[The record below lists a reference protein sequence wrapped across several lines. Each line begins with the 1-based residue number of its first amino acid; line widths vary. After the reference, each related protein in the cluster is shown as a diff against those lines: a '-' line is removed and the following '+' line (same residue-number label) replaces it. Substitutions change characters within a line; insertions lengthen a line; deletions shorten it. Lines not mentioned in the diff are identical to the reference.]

1 MIQRFKLVAPFV
13 LLTMLVVG
21 MAIFVELRGGQ
32 RLEQLKSQVSEFFL
46 VQHDGPQLGRRPASS
61 NIALVLFDEKTV
73 TTHSPYRSN
82 AADLKVYEKLVEA
95 GAAVVYDTRN
105 LAIASEDV
113 LREVRPLLDSIVGLN
128 QRKIPSD
135 SEKSPTASHTEIL
148 FDAWLSQKIG
158 DTDMSEY
165 ATAAT
170 LNPLTVQPH
179 AIAYQRVRKYPITNS
194 TLIGLKETA
203 PLMIV
208 RAFRNSKQVE
218 SKILLDELVRSG
230 IFAAYNQQFPNPNVQ
245 FDESPTPY
253 QFAGSEIPWITF
265 TSTNPTIFPAG
276 FEVSHDPAI
285 EDFRR
290 LSFVDVLEEKN
301 PSGLD
306 LTGKI
311 VIVGNWI
318 DYDPADD
325 AYELPGGPGKRC
337 SAEMIA
343 LATQTLLDERWLQSP
358 PDWIRILLIVA
369 VCVGMALLTSR
380 LKPIAAVIATVI
392 VLIAYLGLAVFSY
405 RAGWKLDFVIIPIA
419 GLITAIQGGAFS
431 AWRNHRSH
439 LRVVDMF
446 GRYVPRAVVNQL
458 ILKPELEALRL
469 GGSKRDVTVVFAD
482 IRGFTSFSE
491 KLPPDQ
497 VVAELNSLLQVMVE
511 CTFEFQGTLDKFI
524 GDAIL
529 VLFNAPLDQS
539 DHTLL
544 AVRMALEMQ
553 ARIAKHS
560 TRLSIGIGVHVGDAV
575 VGNIGTPQRMEYTA
589 IGSTVNI
596 ASRLCDVAQA
606 GKVIVSKEVYD
617 LIHGQFP
624 AESIGP
630 VKVKGI
636 AEPIA
641 VWSIQN
647 PQTQLT

>member
-1 MIQRFKLVAPFV
+1 MIQRFKLVAPFI

-21 MAIFVELRGGQ
+21 LAILVELRGGQ
-32 RLEQLKSQVSEFFL
+32 RLEQFKSQVSEFFL
-46 VQHDGPQLGRRPASS
+46 VQYDGLQLGRRPASS
-61 NIALVLFDEKTV
+61 NIALVLFDEKTAKAL
-73 TTHSPYRSN
+73 SPYRSYE
-82 AADLKVYEKLVEA
+82 ADLKVYEKLVEA

-105 LAIASEDV
+105 LAIAGEDV
-113 LREVRPLLDSIVGLN
+113 LREVQPLLDGIVNLN
-128 QRKIPSD
+128 QRRTRTD
-135 SEKSPTASHTEIL
+135 SEQSPSGSHTELL

-158 DTDMSEY
+158 DTDMSTY
-165 ATAAT
+165 ASAAT
-170 LNPLTVQPH
+170 LNPLTIQPH
-179 AIAYQRVRKYPITNS
+179 AVAYQRARKYPIANS

-208 RAFRNSKQVE
+208 RAFWNSKQVE
-218 SKILLDELVRSG
+218 SKKLLDELVRSG

-253 QFAGSEIPWITF
+253 HFADSEIPWITF

-285 EDFRR
+285 KDFRR
-290 LSFVDVLEEKN
+290 LSFIDVIEEKL
-301 PSGLD
+301 PSALD
-306 LTGKI
+306 LKGKI
-311 VIVGNWI
+311 VVIGYWI
-318 DYDPADD
+318 NNDPSDD
-325 AYELPGGPGKRC
+325 AYDLPGGSGKRC

-343 LATQTLLDERWLQSP
+343 LATQTLLDGRWLQTP
-358 PDWIRILLIVA
+358 PDWIRIALIVG
-369 VCVGMALLTSR
+369 VCTGVAFLSSR

-392 VLIAYLGLAVFSY
+392 ALIAYLGLAVYSY
-405 RAGWKLDFVIIPIA
+405 RAGWQLDFVVIPIA
-419 GLITAIQGGAFS
+419 GLVAAVQGGAFS
-431 AWRNHRSH
+431 AWRNFRSH

-458 ILKPELEALRL
+458 ILQPELEALRL
-469 GGSKRDVTVVFAD
+469 GGSKREVTVVFAD

-539 DHTLL
+539 DHTVR
-544 AVRMALEMQ
+544 AVRMALDMQ

-560 TRLSIGIGVHVGDAV
+560 TQLSIGIGVHVGDAV

-606 GKVIVSKEVYD
+606 GKVIVSKEVHD
-617 LIHGQFP
+617 LIDGKFS

-630 VKVKGI
+630 VKVKGMT
-636 AEPIA
+636 EPIA

-647 PQTQLT
+647 SPM